1 MLEEK
6 SVAALIHF
14 RSSIQVRAM
23 AVQYASAPPQ
33 CEPILITSLLQS
45 QRISS
50 SLSLSVGLPA
60 AYPPAYP
67 HPTLPGQA
75 PAAPAPVMQQSQ
87 QTVVI
92 SQPAATAVT
101 VNNNLQ

>member
-1 MLEEK
+1 
-6 SVAALIHF
+6 
-14 RSSIQVRAM
+14 M

-45 QRISS
+45 QRISPLS
-50 SLSLSVGLPA
+50 PSLSLSLSVGLPA

-67 HPTLPGQA
+67 YPTLPGQA